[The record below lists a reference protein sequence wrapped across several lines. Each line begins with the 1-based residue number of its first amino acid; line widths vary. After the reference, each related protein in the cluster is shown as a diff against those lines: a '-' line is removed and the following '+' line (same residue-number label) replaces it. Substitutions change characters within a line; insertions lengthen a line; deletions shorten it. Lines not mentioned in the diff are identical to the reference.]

1 MQLKEVK
8 RGETFEHCG
17 HKWIALEHDE
27 TGHTLA
33 LSEDTIGEM
42 PFDVDNCN
50 NWAKS
55 SLRDDLKRFLCGT
68 LCKGEKPENLGFAP
82 YTLDL
87 TADDGLKDYG
97 STTDLIFLLT
107 TDLYRRNR
115 DVIEPIDE
123 WWWTATAYSACASY
137 SYYTRIVSADGTLGL
152 NHAYYGYGG
161 VRPACYL
168 KSDLLLSE
176 PEELTIEKEIAQ
188 KVLELDEILKLD
200 AKTRKT
206 VLNYVNY
213 LLKEKRA
220 NNEA

>member
-17 HKWIALEHDE
+17 HKWIVLEHDD

-33 LSEDTIGEM
+33 LSEDIIGEM

-55 SLRDDLKRFLCGT
+55 SLRDYLAKTFLLE
-68 LCKGEKPENLGFAP
+68 LCEGRKPENHGFAP

-97 STTDLIFLLT
+97 SSTDLIFLLT

-115 DVIEPIDE
+115 DVIEPIDS
-123 WWWTATAYSACASY
+123 WWWTATAYSALASGSCHSRY
-137 SYYTRIVSADGTLGL
+137 VYTDGTLSS
-152 NHAYYGYGG
+152 NYAYYGYRG

-200 AKTRKT
+200 PKTRKT

-213 LLKEKRA
+213 LLEEKRKQ
-220 NNEA
+220 